1 MLWGSGRGAVN
12 RLVESGVIDA
22 LGPNPVALE
31 SRSGEIRD
39 GGTRMFGRIGRRTR
53 VALVTLGLV
62 VASALGL
69 SAGSAPVA
77 AVGSGPGYLALGDS
91 VAFGY
96 ITQAGFEYGNANN
109 FVGYPA
115 YAGADLKLNTVNAS
129 CPGEATTGFISATG
143 ADNGCRL
150 FRTLAPLHVSYS
162 GTQLAFATSFLAA
175 HPETR
180 LVTIALGANDLFILQ
195 NACATS
201 PTPTLCIQTGLAT
214 LLPEIS
220 ANMDTI
226 LKAIRAH
233 FHGLLVV
240 VNYYSLDYTDL
251 AGTGVT
257 ELLNQAETAPAH
269 ADGAVVA
276 NAFTAFQTAASTTF
290 AGGQT
295 CKAGLLNA
303 FPGSQFTCDV
313 HPSQSGQQLL
323 ASTVEQVVEA
333 HSP

>member
-1 MLWGSGRGAVN
+1 M
-12 RLVESGVIDA
+12 
-22 LGPNPVALE
+22 ALE

-53 VALVTLGLV
+53 VAVITLGLIA
-62 VASALGL
+62 ASALGL
-69 SAGSAPVA
+69 SAGSAPAA

-115 YAGADLKLNTVNAS
+115 YAGADLKLHTVNAS

-143 ADNGCRL
+143 ADNGCRS
-150 FRTLAPLHVSYS
+150 FRSLAPMHVSYG

-195 NACATS
+195 KACANA
-201 PTPTLCIQTGLAT
+201 PLCIQAGLVT
-214 LLPEIS
+214 LLPQIS

-226 LKAIRAH
+226 LKALRAR
-233 FHGLLVV
+233 FHGVLVV

-257 ELLNQAETAPAH
+257 QLLNQAETAPAR

-276 NAFTAFQTAASTTF
+276 NAFTAFQAAATV
-290 AGGQT
+290 AGGHT
-295 CKAGLLNA
+295 CAAGLLNA
-303 FPGSQFTCDV
+303 SPANQFLCDV

-323 ASTVEQVVEA
+323 ASTVEQVAEA